1 MVEIN
6 SLPTLLS
13 ENISSLGGPRHE
25 SFIKEW
31 NGICGE
37 TNCRNSH
44 LFCAGEKLTVTSA
57 LDGHLVFLEVHTRTK
72 EDIFHIPLIL
82 S

>member
-1 MVEIN
+1 MG
-6 SLPTLLS
+6 
-13 ENISSLGGPRHE
+13 ENISSLGGPRLG

-44 LFCAGEKLTVTSA
+44 LFCAGEKLTATSA
-57 LDGHLVFLEVHTRTK
+57 LDGHLVFLEVQTSTK
-72 EDIFHIPLIL
+72 EDIFYIPLIL